1 MAIRYAYGE
10 PHMGSVTLRQVWALT
25 PKAKNQ
31 IPAASASTVLLR
43 RHLRVAHAATRHSRW
58 FINSLLN
65 LPIKL
70 SLRNTMSAL
79 LSSDLPLPLIHRGKV
94 RDVYAISDK
103 ELLIVATDR
112 LSAFDVVLPDPI
124 PGKGALLTQ
133 LSNFWFAQTAQ
144 LCPNHMLNLV
154 LPDGVDPEIYGARTV
169 RCKRLKALPVE
180 AIARGYLVG
189 SGFKEYQNTGAVC
202 GLALPKSMRLA
213 QQLEAP
219 IFTPSTKAA
228 VGDHDVNVSFAA
240 IASLIGSELAQAIRE
255 ATLSI
260 YQFAAEYA
268 LQRGV
273 IIADTKLEF
282 GLDENDQLVVMDE
295 MLTPDSSRF
304 WPADEYQVGSNPPSY
319 DKQFARDYLESIHWN
334 KAPPA
339 PALPASIIAGT
350 TQRYQQAV
358 ARLTGPN
365 TPRNA
370 SR

>member
-1 MAIRYAYGE
+1 MA
-10 PHMGSVTLRQVWALT
+10 
-25 PKAKNQ
+25 
-31 IPAASASTVLLR
+31 
-43 RHLRVAHAATRHSRW
+43 
-58 FINSLLN
+58 FFSLLD
-65 LPIKL
+65 LPIKFL
-70 SLRNTMSAL
+70 LRNTMSAL
-79 LSSDLPLPLIHRGKV
+79 LSSNLSLPLLHRGKV
-94 RDVYAISDK
+94 RDVYAIGDT

-133 LSNFWFAQTAQ
+133 LSNFWFAQTAH
-144 LCPNHMLNLV
+144 LCPNHLLHLP
-154 LPDGVDPEIYGARTV
+154 LPDGVDLETYGARSV

-189 SGFKEYQNTGAVC
+189 SGYKEYQNTGAVC
-202 GLALPKSMRLA
+202 GIELAKDLRLA
-213 QQLEAP
+213 EKLETP
-219 IFTPSTKAA
+219 MFTPSTKAA
-228 VGDHDVNVSFAA
+228 VGEHDVNVSFSVVAN
-240 IASLIGSELAQAIRE
+240 LIGAELAHAVRN

-260 YQFAAEYA
+260 YQFAADYA

-282 GLDENDQLVVMDE
+282 GLDENEQLVVMDE

-319 DKQFARDYLESIHWN
+319 DKQFARDYLESIQWN

-339 PALPASIIAGT
+339 PVLPNSVITGT
-350 TQRYQQAV
+350 AQRYQQAL
-358 ARLTGPN
+358 ARLTGPA
-365 TPRNA
+365 TVSKT